1 MLQGL
6 KKTLSI
12 VVLIVTLA
20 ACGTRSR
27 NTANIAS
34 LAAVDHL
41 SAVRGFMDGIKSRN
55 INTMAGLWGTRRGL
69 AAETMDQEELVQ
81 RLTVIMTYLAHDE
94 YGVSEETGAVL
105 QIENQRVVV
114 VRISRG
120 RCVSEVPFTL
130 VLSGSGWLVK
140 GMDLEAVAAPRGNCW
155 R

>member
-12 VVLIVTLA
+12 VVLVVTLA
-20 ACGTRSR
+20 ACGARSG
-27 NTANIAS
+27 NTVNIAS
-34 LAAVDHL
+34 LATVDPL

-55 INTMAGLWGTRRGL
+55 VNTMAGLWGTSEGL

-94 YGVSEETGAVL
+94 YGVSEETDAVF
-105 QIENQRVVV
+105 QTENQRIVTVLM
-114 VRISRG
+114 SRG

-140 GMDLEAVAAPRGNCW
+140 GMDLEAVAAPRGSCW